1 MAKTKT
7 FAEKMLKKLKP
18 KDDIFSF
25 KVIRPKVTE
34 KGSIRY
40 EEKMVC
46 VTKGDDENKVLG
58 L

>member
-18 KDDIFSF
+18 EDNTVAF
-25 KVIRPKVTE
+25 KVIRPKMTE

-40 EEKMVC
+40 DEKMVR
-46 VTKGDDENKVLG
+46 VTKGDDESKALG